1 MKRLLTLLLALL
13 LLALPACAA
22 GETVVTSFFPIYVF
36 ALNLT
41 QGIDGVRVE
50 SLTAPET
57 GCLHDYQ
64 LQTGD
69 MKLLNRADVF
79 LINGAGMEGYL
90 ANVFEAFPELPVVDA
105 SVGVALLE
113 SCLEHDHGHGEEPAA
128 ADDHDHGDEAHEDEV
143 HEAEHSESPDEPH
156 DELHDDD
163 DHGHSHEYNAHIWL
177 DAQNA
182 IIMVTNLAGG
192 LMEELPAHAEAIRAN
207 RDAYIARLS
216 ALDTELKA
224 AMSDLPHVDVITFHE
239 AFPYFAEA
247 YGVHVAAVLNHE
259 PEDALSPRALAE
271 LCHTVME
278 LDRPP
283 LFIEPQYEDTAAQI
297 VARETGA
304 AIHTLDPIVTGPTG
318 EIPLTFYENVMR
330 ANVTVL
336 LAALSEE

>member
-1 MKRLLTLLLALL
+1 MKKLLTFLLALL
-13 LLALPACAA
+13 LAAPAGAM

-41 QGIDGVRVE
+41 AGIDGVTVE

-90 ANVFEAFPELPVVDA
+90 SNVFETFPELPVKDA
-105 SVGVALLE
+105 SEGVALLV
-113 SCLEHDHGHGEEPAA
+113 SCVEHDHDHGDADEAEHGEEHDS
-128 ADDHDHGDEAHEDEV
+128 DDHDHG
-143 HEAEHSESPDEPH
+143 
-156 DELHDDD
+156 
-163 DHGHSHEYNAHIWL
+163 HEYNAHIWL

-182 IIMVTNLAGG
+182 IIMVTNLAAG
-192 LMEELPAHAEAIRAN
+192 LTEELPEHAEAIRAN
-207 RDAYIARLS
+207 RDAYIARLTL
-216 ALDTELKA
+216 LDEEMKA
-224 AMSDLPHVDVITFHE
+224 GLADLPHTDVITFHE

-247 YGVHVAAVLNHE
+247 YGLHVAAVLNHE

-271 LCHTVME
+271 LCRTVQA
-278 LDRPP
+278 LDAPP
-283 LFIEPQYEDTAAQI
+283 LFVEPQYEDAAAQT

-304 AIHTLDPIVTGPTG
+304 AVYELDPIVTGPEG
-318 EIPLTFYENVMR
+318 EIPLTYYEDVMR
-330 ANVTVL
+330 ANMAVL
-336 LAALSEE
+336 QAALSD